1 MYVDIQLIR
10 IADERGNADETR
22 KPNAKRKARHKGTH
36 AGNSLMPDIWNRRVH
51 KTENR
56 LQAAQGGGREK
67 RGFPVQKVKFLFVV
81 YAL

>member
-36 AGNSLMPDIWNRRVH
+36 AGIHSCQISGIGEFIRQ
-51 KTENR
+51 KTD
-56 LQAAQGGGREK
+56 
-67 RGFPVQKVKFLFVV
+67 
-81 YAL
+81 